1 MKVMIVDDE
10 PAILKG
16 LLKVVKESAPEYTEV
31 TMANNAF
38 EALEKMTDNR
48 PHVTITDLNMPE
60 MDGFALIA
68 EAKRRELCDRFIIL
82 TGYDE
87 FQYALQAI
95 RAGVIDYLLK
105 PIDKA
110 ALSVLLHRIAAE
122 LPAACLP
129 VECDHADKILG
140 FIESNYAQ
148 DLSLD
153 RLAEHLNLHPNYIS
167 SLFSKETG
175 TTFVQYLN
183 TVRIREAKKQL
194 TEYPYLSVNVIGSR
208 VGFENRHYFNKV
220 FKKYS
225 GMTPGQY
232 RSVLGISSSNGDT
245 NGGIARE

>member
-1 MKVMIVDDE
+1 MKVLIVDDE
-10 PAILKG
+10 PVILKG
-16 LLKVVKESAPEYTEV
+16 LLKVVKESAPDIAEV
-31 TMANNAF
+31 SLAHNAF
-38 EALEKMTDNR
+38 DAIERMMENR
-48 PHVTITDLNMPE
+48 PDVTITDLNMPE

-105 PIDKA
+105 PISKDE
-110 ALSVLLHRIAAE
+110 LSVLLHRIAAE
-122 LPAACLP
+122 LPAVCSP
-129 VECDHADKILG
+129 DDRDHAAKILG
-140 FIESNYAQ
+140 FIESNYTQ

-153 RLAEHLNLHPNYIS
+153 QLAEHLNLHPNYIS

-175 TTFVQYLN
+175 TTFVQYLS

-194 TEYPYLSVNVIGSR
+194 AEFPHLPVNWIGSR

-220 FKKYS
+220 FKKYT

-232 RSVLGISSSNGDT
+232 RAALGISLSD
-245 NGGIARE
+245 EQE

>member
-10 PAILKG
+10 PVILKG
-16 LLKVVKESAPEYTEV
+16 LLKIVKESAPDLAEV
-31 TMANNAF
+31 ALAHNAYD
-38 EALEKMTDNR
+38 ALEKMMENR
-48 PHVTITDLNMPE
+48 PDVTITDLNMPE

-95 RAGVIDYLLK
+95 RSGVIDYLLK
-105 PIDKA
+105 PINKGE
-110 ALSVLLHRIAAE
+110 LSVLLHRIAAE
-122 LPAACLP
+122 LPACSP
-129 VECDHADKILG
+129 DDRDHAAKILG

-153 RLAEHLNLHPNYIS
+153 QLAEHLNLHPNYIS

-175 TTFVQYLN
+175 TTFVQYLS

-194 TEYPYLSVNVIGSR
+194 AEFPHLPVNSIGSR

-220 FKKYS
+220 FKKYTE
-225 GMTPGQY
+225 MTPGQY
-232 RSVLGISSSNGDT
+232 RASLGISPLDDQ
-245 NGGIARE
+245 E

>member
-1 MKVMIVDDE
+1 MKVLIVDDE

-16 LLKVVKESAPEYTEV
+16 LLKVVKESAPDFAEV
-31 TMANNAF
+31 ALAHNAY
-38 EALEKMTDNR
+38 EALEKLMENR
-48 PHVTITDLNMPE
+48 PDVTITDINMPV
-60 MDGFALIA
+60 MDGFSLIA
-68 EAKRRELCDRFIIL
+68 EARKQELCDRFIIL
-82 TGYDE
+82 TGYDD

-105 PIDKA
+105 PINKDE
-110 ALSVLLHRIAAE
+110 LSVLLHRIAAE
-122 LPAACLP
+122 LPAACST
-129 VECDHADKILG
+129 DDRNHAAKILG

-175 TTFVQYLN
+175 TTFVNYLN

-194 TEYPYLSVNVIGSR
+194 AENPHLPVNSIGSR
-208 VGFENRHYFNKV
+208 IGFENRHYFNKV
-220 FKKYS
+220 FKKYT

-232 RSVLGISSSNGDT
+232 RDVLGISPSDDQ
-245 NGGIARE
+245 E

>member
-16 LLKVVKESAPEYTEV
+16 LLKVVKDSAPEFAEV
-31 TMANNAF
+31 ALAHNAF
-38 EALEKMTDNR
+38 DALEKMMEHR
-48 PHVTITDLNMPE
+48 PDVTITDLNMPE

-68 EAKRRELCDRFIIL
+68 EAKSRELCNRFIIL

-105 PIDKA
+105 PINKSE
-110 ALSVLLHRIAAE
+110 LSVLLHRIAAE
-122 LPAACLP
+122 LPVICSADDR
-129 VECDHADKILG
+129 DHAAKILG
-140 FIESNYAQ
+140 FIELNYSK

-153 RLAEHLNLHPNYIS
+153 LLAEHLNLHPNYIS

-175 TTFVQYLN
+175 TTFVQYIN

-194 TEYPYLSVNVIGSR
+194 AEFPHVPVNSIGAR

-220 FKKYS
+220 FKKFT

-232 RSVLGISSSNGDT
+232 RAVLGIASSEDH
-245 NGGIARE
+245 E